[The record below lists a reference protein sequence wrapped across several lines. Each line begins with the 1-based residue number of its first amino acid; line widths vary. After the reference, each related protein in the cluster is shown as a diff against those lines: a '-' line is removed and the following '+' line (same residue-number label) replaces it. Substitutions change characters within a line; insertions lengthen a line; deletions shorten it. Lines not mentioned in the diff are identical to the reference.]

1 MKVIIRIASLFWA
14 VVFCFIT
21 VHTAHAADIAVRLL
35 NETPDGLD
43 MDVTISNYS
52 LIASPY
58 QSYQKIVIQGCG
70 SNAREGAPGVSLR
83 GQLIEL
89 PEGSELAVSY
99 QSLDR
104 ITLRNVLLA
113 PAPYA
118 IVEEDKAGSKQLSE
132 QYRIDEAAYTADAL
146 YPGKL
151 AVADFTG
158 YLRDKH
164 IANIILYPVQ
174 YNPVARTLEIHTRY
188 KVHLRFIGIEKDAGK
203 NQLTAYKAASRS
215 ENTQQNT
222 FSTLYKTMLL
232 NYKAEGSTLS
242 QRSALQPLSTVH
254 AQSLQTENS
263 PFAVRVTLKDEG
275 IYRVSYDDLNALS
288 IDLTATTNENIKM
301 ENQGREVP
309 VYRSSSGPFK
319 SGDYLLFY
327 GEPFKSLYSKNNI
340 YWIYRGSGAGK
351 KIEQMPAG
359 SFNSSNVQQ
368 TFNNS
373 YHGEVD
379 KKYWESIPNGANV
392 DHWFWES
399 LQPTEITTA
408 KVVLSPPAHLGNIS
422 TAGGN
427 YTMKVNFRG
436 ETTLAHHTRVYVN
449 GTVVA
454 DFTWN
459 GQIEYTKNIP
469 DITPTVFKN
478 GDNAIQIEEVLDPGT
493 TVDRIYI
500 NWFDISYTAAYVAE
514 SDMLKCSGSS
524 SGNASLEIKKF
535 TTNNIWV
542 LDITNPLTVTNFTNT
557 QITQSGGQYTIA
569 FGETGSGNKTYL
581 AVAASKFITPVD
593 MVVDEISN
601 PLLQSPR
608 TDIDY
613 IIITHELFFDVV
625 QDLKQYREDKGH
637 RVEVVKIQDIYDEFS
652 YGIKDARA
660 IKDFLTYAYNNWNST
675 GHPTYVLLVGDA
687 SIDYRDDTGNFAKGN
702 VDFVPTYLTQ
712 TDTLGDTPT
721 DNWFVCVNGTDL
733 FPDMLIG
740 RMCVKTVEDA
750 ISIINKIKTYEEGSA
765 GAWTKKIIL
774 AADQGADFT
783 NVSDTLAKILPSN
796 YAAEKVYLE
805 NYSDVTVATSDL
817 VSKIN
822 AGGLATNYTGHG
834 SVDNWAGEFLFHT
847 PDDKDQVPRNDVDL
861 LNNGQNLT
869 FVITLDCLNGFFP
882 NFLDKYSLAEEL
894 VRAENKGAIAC
905 FASTGLGFTSD
916 HEVLAKNIFENLFN
930 KGENIIGQLVTLSK
944 IAAYTELQT
953 RDIVET
959 FVLLGDPATELKTSS
974 VPSSIKLLNPGDAA
988 VLHRTTRYTFTWDD
1002 TNNTDKYKIEFSADP
1017 DFPVN
1022 KIMRAPLIMSQFIA
1036 AREYTPNFFI
1046 WFILNIMGIQNE
1058 KLYWRVVS
1066 YGTGNEIL
1074 EYSQTRSFSIKK

>member
-1 MKVIIRIASLFWA
+1 
-14 VVFCFIT
+14 
-21 VHTAHAADIAVRLL
+21 
-35 NETPDGLD
+35 

-89 PEGSELAVSY
+89 PEGSEVAVSY
-99 QSLDR
+99 QSVDK

-113 PAPYA
+113 PAPGA
-118 IVEEDKAGSKQLSE
+118 IVEEDTAGSKQLSE
-132 QYRIDEAAYTADAL
+132 QYRIDEAAYTTDAF

-151 AVADFTG
+151 AAADFTG

-188 KVHLRFIGIEKDAGK
+188 TVHLRFISKEKDAGK
-203 NQLTAYKAASRS
+203 NQLTDYSAASIL
-215 ENTQQNT
+215 ENTQQNP
-222 FSTLYKTMLL
+222 FSTLYKKVLL
-232 NYKAEGSTLS
+232 NYKAEGGNLS
-242 QRSALQPLSTVH
+242 QQSDLQLSSTVH
-254 AQSLQTENS
+254 TQSLQTENS

-275 IYRVSYDDLNALS
+275 IYKVSYDDLNALG

-319 SGDYLLFY
+319 AGDYLLFY
-327 GEPFKSLYSKNNI
+327 GEPFKSLYSKSNV

-368 TFNNS
+368 TFNSS

-399 LQPTEITTA
+399 LQPTEINTA

-422 TAGGN
+422 TAGGT
-427 YTMKVNFRG
+427 YTMKVNLRG

-449 GTVVA
+449 GTVVD

-459 GQIEYTKNIP
+459 GQIEYTKTIP
-469 DITPTVFKN
+469 AITPMVFKN

-500 NWFDISYTAAYVAE
+500 NWFDITYTAAYVAE

-524 SGNASLEIKKF
+524 SGNASLEINKF

-542 LDITNPLTVTNFTNT
+542 LDITNPLTVTNVTNT
-557 QITQSGGQYTIA
+557 QITESGGQYTIA
-569 FGETGSGNKTYL
+569 FGEPGSGSKTYM
-581 AVAASKFITPVD
+581 AVAASKFKTPAE
-593 MVVDEISN
+593 MVADEISN

-613 IIITHELFFDVV
+613 IIITHELFFDAV

-687 SIDYRDDTGNFAKGN
+687 SIDYRDDTGNFSKGN
-702 VDFVPTYLTQ
+702 IDFVPTYLIQ
-712 TDTLGDTPT
+712 TFTLGDTPS

-733 FPDMLIG
+733 LPDMFMG
-740 RMCVKTVEDA
+740 RMCVKTVTDVT
-750 ISIINKIKTYEEGSA
+750 SIVNKIKAYEQGTA
-765 GAWTKKIIL
+765 GTWTKKVIL
-774 AADQGADFT
+774 A
-783 NVSDTLAKILPSN
+783 SD
-796 YAAEKVYLE
+796 
-805 NYSDVTVATSDL
+805 
-817 VSKIN
+817 
-822 AGGLATNYTGHG
+822 
-834 SVDNWAGEFLFHT
+834 
-847 PDDKDQVPRNDVDL
+847 ND
-861 LNNGQNLT
+861 T
-869 FVITLDCLNGFFP
+869 
-882 NFLDKYSLAEEL
+882 
-894 VRAENKGAIAC
+894 
-905 FASTGLGFTSD
+905 ASF
-916 HEVLAKNIFENLFN
+916 
-930 KGENIIGQLVTLSK
+930 
-944 IAAYTELQT
+944 
-953 RDIVET
+953 
-959 FVLLGDPATELKTSS
+959 
-974 VPSSIKLLNPGDAA
+974 KLLM
-988 VLHRTTRYTFTWDD
+988 
-1002 TNNTDKYKIEFSADP
+1002 I
-1017 DFPVN
+1017 
-1022 KIMRAPLIMSQFIA
+1022 
-1036 AREYTPNFFI
+1036 
-1046 WFILNIMGIQNE
+1046 
-1058 KLYWRVVS
+1058 
-1066 YGTGNEIL
+1066 
-1074 EYSQTRSFSIKK
+1074 